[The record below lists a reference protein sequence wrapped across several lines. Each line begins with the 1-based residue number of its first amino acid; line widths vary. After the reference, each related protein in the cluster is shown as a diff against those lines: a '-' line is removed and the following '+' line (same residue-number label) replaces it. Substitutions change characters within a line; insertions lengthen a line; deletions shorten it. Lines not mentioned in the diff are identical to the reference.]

1 MTSADTTAVH
11 AGRDDLRA
19 LGLVVPP
26 IDLSSTY
33 PLPDIDRGGES
44 YENLTHGGQLVPG
57 ESPVYLRL
65 WNPTVARFE
74 AGLAAMEHADGAV
87 AFASGMAAITAVLQS
102 AVAAGTPHIVA
113 VRPLY
118 GGTDSLLSAGF
129 LGTKVTWA
137 EPGAIAEAIQPDTGL
152 VYIETPANPTMD
164 LTDIE
169 AVVAAAGDVPVA
181 VDSTFA
187 TPVLQNPID
196 HGATLVIHSAT
207 KYIGGH
213 SDVVA
218 GVVAAQGD
226 WLARLRTM
234 RVLTGAVLH
243 PEAAFLLH
251 RGLQTLPVR
260 VRAAQECARQVA
272 QWLAGR
278 DEVTQ
283 VFYPEAAGRDPLGLL
298 GRQMRGPG
306 AMVSFALA
314 GGYAQAAKV
323 AGGVKIIQHAVSL
336 GGTESLIQ
344 HPAAVTHRPVPPEA
358 RPAASVLRFSVGLE
372 DPADLIADL
381 QQALEG

>member
-11 AGRDDLRA
+11 AGRDDLA
-19 LGLVVPP
+19 AQGLVIPP

-33 PLPDIDRGGES
+33 PLHDIDRGGES
-44 YENLTHGGQLVPG
+44 YENLTHGGDLVAG

-74 AGLAAMEHADGAV
+74 EALATLEHADGAV
-87 AFASGMAAITAVLQS
+87 AFASGMAAITAVLQA

-129 LGTKVTWA
+129 LGTRVTWTTA
-137 EPGAIAEAIQPDTGL
+137 DRVAEALEPDTGL

-164 LTDIE
+164 LVDIA
-169 AVVAAAGDVPVA
+169 AVVARAGDVAVA

-187 TPVLQNPID
+187 TPILQNPID
-196 HGATLVIHSAT
+196 LGASLVVHSAT

-226 WLARLRTM
+226 WLARLRTL

-243 PEAAFLLH
+243 PEAGYLLH

-260 VRAAQECARQVA
+260 IRAAQDGTRRVA
-272 QWLAGR
+272 AWLAEQP
-278 DEVTQ
+278 EVTE
-283 VFYPEAAGRDPLGLL
+283 VFHPEAPGRDPQGLL
-298 GRQMRGPG
+298 GTQMRGPG

-314 GGYAQAAKV
+314 GGYAQAAQV
-323 AGGVKIIQHAVSL
+323 ASGVRLIQHAVSL
-336 GGTESLIQ
+336 GGTESLS
-344 HPAAVTHRPVPPEA
+344 T
-358 RPAASVLRFSVGLE
+358 LR
-372 DPADLIADL
+372 
-381 QQALEG
+381 

>member
-11 AGRDDLRA
+11 AGREDLVTQ
-19 LGLVVPP
+19 GLVVPP

-33 PLPDIDRGGES
+33 PLHDIDRGGES
-44 YENLTHGGQLVPG
+44 YDNLTHGGSLVPG

-74 AGLAAMEHADGAV
+74 AALAELEHADGAV

-102 AVAAGTPHIVA
+102 AVAAQKPHIVA

-118 GGTDSLLSAGF
+118 GGTDSLLTAGF
-129 LGTKVTWA
+129 LGTRVTWA
-137 EPGAIAEAIQPDTGL
+137 EADTVAQAIEADTGL
-152 VYIETPANPTMD
+152 VYVETPANPTMD
-164 LTDIE
+164 LIDIA
-169 AVVAAAGDVPVA
+169 AVVAQAGDVPVA

-187 TPVLQNPID
+187 TPVLQNPLD
-196 HGATLVIHSAT
+196 HGATMVVHSAT

-218 GVVAAQGD
+218 GVVAAKGEAV
-226 WLARLRTM
+226 ARLRTL

-243 PEAAFLLH
+243 PEAAYLLH

-260 VRAAQECARQVA
+260 IRAAQEGARQVA
-272 QWLAGR
+272 AWLASR
-278 DEVTQ
+278 AEVTD
-283 VFYPEAAGRDPLGLL
+283 VYFPEAPGRDPLGLL
-298 GRQMRGPG
+298 GRQMQGPG

-323 AGGVKIIQHAVSL
+323 ASGVKIIQHAVSL

-358 RPAASVLRFSVGLE
+358 RPAASVLRLSVGLE
-372 DPADLIADL
+372 APVDLIADL
-381 QQALEG
+381 QQALEA

>member
-11 AGRDDLRA
+11 AGREDLLA
-19 LGLVVPP
+19 QGLVVPP

-33 PLPDIDRGGES
+33 PLHDIDRGGES
-44 YENLTHGGQLVPG
+44 YENLTQGGSLVPG

-74 AGLAAMEHADGAV
+74 EALAALEHADGAV

-102 AVAAGTPHIVA
+102 AVAAGKPHIVA

-118 GGTDSLLSAGF
+118 GGTDSLLTAGF
-129 LGTKVTWA
+129 LGTRVTWA
-137 EPGAIAEAIQPDTGL
+137 EADAVAQAIEADTGL
-152 VYIETPANPTMD
+152 VYIETPANPTME
-164 LTDIE
+164 LIDIA
-169 AVVAAAGDVPVA
+169 AVVEQAGGVPVA

-187 TPVLQNPID
+187 TPILQNPLD
-196 HGATLVIHSAT
+196 HGATMVVHSAT

-218 GVVAAQGD
+218 GVVAANGEAV
-226 WLARLRTM
+226 ARLRTL

-243 PEAAFLLH
+243 PEAAYLLH

-260 VRAAQECARQVA
+260 IRAAQEGARQVA
-272 QWLAGR
+272 AWLASR
-278 DEVTQ
+278 DEVTE
-283 VFYPEAAGRDPLGLL
+283 VYFPEAPGRDPHGLL
-298 GRQMRGPG
+298 GRQMHGPG

-323 AGGVKIIQHAVSL
+323 ASGVKIIQHAVSL

-372 DPADLIADL
+372 DPVDLIADL
-381 QQALEG
+381 QQALEA